1 MTNVPHVLIV
11 DDDSRILKLLKS
23 FFNQNNYL
31 VTTTTTPTDV
41 SNLINYYAFDLIIL
55 DVMMPEISGK
65 ELATKIKKTS
75 YSDIPIIMLT
85 AMSEQDDIIEGLKCG
100 ANDYIAKPFDP
111 RELLL
116 RAQNLIKF
124 YHLSK
129 KNKEFIQFGVNTYNT
144 VTKTLT
150 RNNKKISISS
160 NDIKLLDIF
169 INEINKVISRDELSV
184 KLGSLNPRS
193 IDVQIVR
200 LRKKI
205 EADPKYPDHLKTVRN
220 QGYAFY
226 I

>member
-1 MTNVPHVLIV
+1 MTNAPHVLII

-31 VTTTTTPTDV
+31 VTTTKNPKDA
-41 SNLINYYAFDLIIL
+41 SNLIDYYAFDLIIL

-65 ELATKIKKTS
+65 ELAKKIKTTN

-85 AMSEQDDIIEGLKCG
+85 AMSEQNDIIEGLQCG

-129 KNKEFIQFGVNTYNT
+129 KNKELIQFGANTYNT
-144 VTKTLT
+144 ITKTLIC
-150 RNNKKISISS
+150 NNKKILISS

-169 INEINKVISRDELSV
+169 VNEINKVISRDELSV
-184 KLGSLNPRS
+184 KLGNLSPRS

-205 EADPKYPDHLKTVRN
+205 EPDPKHPDYLKTVRN